1 MKPSRLALVV
11 VCVAVV
17 ACTQEMTQREAL
29 LLHDA
34 VEARTTAWV
43 RAWNNADRD
52 TLAQFYDQGP
62 DVAVMWA
69 DGRRTEGWDETA
81 QAISGFYGGI
91 NYMNFVVTEP
101 VIQVLGPTAAL
112 VTFRHSTDIVQRNGQ
127 RLPVRSGQGVV
138 LWVRDRQENV
148 WRIRTSYIAMNAP
161 SPN

>member
-34 VEARTTAWV
+34 VEGRTTAWV

-52 TLAQFYDQGP
+52 SLAQFYDQSA
-62 DVAVMWA
+62 DLTVMWA
-69 DGRRTEGWDETA
+69 DGRRTDGWEATG
-81 QAISGFYGGI
+81 QAIRDFYGGI

-101 VIQVLGPTAAL
+101 QIEVLGPTAAL
-112 VTFRHSTDIVQRNGQ
+112 VTFRHSTDIVQRNAQ
-127 RLPVRSGQGVV
+127 RMPVRAGQGVV
-138 LWVRDRQENV
+138 LWVRDRQDNV
-148 WRIRTSYIAMNAP
+148 WRIRTSYIAISEP
-161 SPN
+161 SRN